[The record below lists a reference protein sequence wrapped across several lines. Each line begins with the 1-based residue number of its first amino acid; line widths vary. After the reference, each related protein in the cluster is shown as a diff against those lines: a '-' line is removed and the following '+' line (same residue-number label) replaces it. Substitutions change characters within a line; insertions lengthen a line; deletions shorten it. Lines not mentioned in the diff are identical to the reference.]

1 MCDLRLNSLGEKL
14 CPISL
19 PSPGG
24 GARSEWSSLTGVAHW
39 REPGQTPKKQQVWMD
54 PSVPWASQAPCDR
67 GKGSYTALRET
78 TSQDGVGWRGLWGE
92 GPPPSW
98 VACYQWH
105 FASAIESRELPLCL
119 GLQESW
125 PEPPF
130 PLPLWRSRL
139 DQGKLGL

>member
-24 GARSEWSSLTGVAHW
+24 GTWSEWSSLTG
-39 REPGQTPKKQQVWMD
+39 GQPIGENQVRPQEQQVWMD
-54 PSVPWASQAPCDR
+54 PSVPWASLAPCDR

-78 TSQDGVGWRGLWGE
+78 TSQDGVGWRGLWVE
-92 GPPPSW
+92 GHPPSW

-105 FASAIESRELPLCL
+105 FVSAVESRELPLCQ

-125 PEPPF
+125 PEPLF
-130 PLPLWRSRL
+130 PLPLWRRRL